1 MQEKHAP
8 KNFRHFISI
17 KSQYPLN
24 MQNLK
29 RILYLFF
36 NHPSKIPYRFLS
48 IGYYRVCA
56 VQLSTCIF
64 IRLTI
69 NNTMYFTSLRF
80 PKFFDSVTHLFFQC
94 FVSSTLRLIPS
105 PALITSLLLFHCRL
119 LLLQGRFHLQWWMLL
134 HQHTGLHRH
143 SVIRCHVL
151 RLFLLQREFSL

>member
-56 VQLSTCIF
+56 VQLSTCILYKVDNQQYYVLYITSISEVF
-64 IRLTI
+64 RFCYSSVFSVFCFFYASFDT
-69 NNTMYFTSLRF
+69 FTSSANF
-80 PKFFDSVTHLFFQC
+80 P
-94 FVSSTLRLIPS
+94 
-105 PALITSLLLFHCRL
+105 AA
-119 LLLQGRFHLQWWMLL
+119 
-134 HQHTGLHRH
+134 
-143 SVIRCHVL
+143 
-151 RLFLLQREFSL
+151 FLLSIGSFARVIPA

>member
-64 IRLTI
+64 HKVDNQQYYVL
-69 NNTMYFTSLRF
+69 Y
-80 PKFFDSVTHLFFQC
+80 
-94 FVSSTLRLIPS
+94 
-105 PALITSLLLFHCRL
+105 ITSISEVFRFCYSSVFSVFCFFYAYYKGTFNAKPAHGKGNFFC
-119 LLLQGRFHLQWWMLL
+119 QGCIINTYHHIFCSGRI
-134 HQHTGLHRH
+134 GKR
-143 SVIRCHVL
+143 S
-151 RLFLLQREFSL
+151 